1 MAAHV
6 LIEFSAGTKRYPG
19 GHEAL
24 KSVNLTVADGE
35 LLFITGHSGAGKSTL
50 LKLLPVIERATSG
63 SVIVNGQNLSSM
75 RPAAIPYLRRNI
87 GQIFQD
93 QKLLYDRSVFDNV
106 MLPLAVTGVHPKDG
120 AKRARAALDKVGL
133 LAREKANPIAL
144 SGGEQQRLA
153 IARAIVNRPAIII
166 ADEPTSNLDADYAAE
181 IIDLFVAFH
190 QVGVTLIIATHDES
204 AVSRAAARATV
215 RSVQLKGGS
224 IVAMPQAA
232 ATLPDPAATGAEMS
246 G

>member
-1 MAAHV
+1 M
-6 LIEFSAGTKRYPG
+6 IEFSAVTKRYPG

-24 KSVNLTVADGE
+24 KAVSFTVADGE

-50 LKLLPVIERATSG
+50 LKLLPVIERVTSG
-63 SVIVNGQNLSSM
+63 SVVVNGQNVSAM

-106 MLPLAVTGVHPKDG
+106 VLPLAVTGVHPKD
-120 AKRARAALDKVGL
+120 AARRVRAALDKVGL
-133 LAREKANPIAL
+133 LAREKTNPITL

-153 IARAIVNRPAIII
+153 IARAIVNRPAMII
-166 ADEPTSNLDADYAAE
+166 ADEPTSNLDADYAGE

-190 QVGVTLIIATHDES
+190 QVGVTLLIATHDE
-204 AVSRAAARATV
+204 ATVARAAVKTV
-215 RSVQLKGGS
+215 TRSVQLKAGEICG
-224 IVAMPQAA
+224 
-232 ATLPDPAATGAEMS
+232 
-246 G
+246 